1 MRDRSAG
8 EEPPRGLPT
17 TVRITSHAVVWAVV
31 LIPMAVTLAKGWTA
45 FGDDAAIAARAYQSL
60 SLHPPLVGMY
70 STASSGPGHYLY
82 DPGPLLFWLL
92 AVPVRIDPAHG
103 LVWGAALLGGAA
115 LSLAVEV
122 VWSTGLW
129 LGCSVVAFVAVD
141 LLWLNPDV
149 LEHLAWNA
157 YFPIPFLIAAVAMA
171 WAVASGSW
179 GWWPVLVVVA
189 SVAAQSHLLFTI
201 PAAALVVVAPLVGL
215 AIAARPPRYRW
226 LAVGLGLGLLC
237 WLAPILQDL
246 DDHGNLSALLS
257 SGHGQPRLGVGA
269 GLRLLAIAG
278 APWPIWL
285 TDPLTGYFPLLRL
298 LHRSAPGLG
307 LAVLGALVAI
317 AVVAGLRRRPRL
329 SALAAVTVAFAAGLV
344 VSFWIFPSTNTLSL
358 LYLIP
363 ILWVVGVL
371 LWVCGGWAVAAVA
384 AVVGERRSAPDDDRG
399 GRSAR
404 QALTV
409 VVGWT
414 AAVVVLGVAAAGLWP
429 LHAFAPTDAAVG
441 WDPTSSAKV
450 ANITAAI
457 ERTVPSGPVV
467 FEVRNPG
474 SGELAAIWLSE
485 GVAWR
490 LRSDGW
496 QPGLY
501 SFQRAY
507 TGFVPSPKAR
517 NVVVDLHGDEVASA
531 VETRCPDPL
540 TGCGG

>member
-1 MRDRSAG
+1 VRDRSAG

-31 LIPMAVTLAKGWTA
+31 LIPMAVTLAKGWVA

-70 STASSGPGHYLY
+70 SAASGGPGHYLY

-149 LEHLAWNA
+149 FEHLAWNA

-189 SVAAQSHLLFTI
+189 SVAAQSHLIFTV
-201 PAAALVVVAPLVGL
+201 PAAALAVVAPLVGW
-215 AIAARPPRYRW
+215 AIAGRPQRWRW
-226 LAVGLGLGLLC
+226 LVVGLGLGLLC
-237 WLAPILQDL
+237 WLAPILQNFDSR
-246 DDHGNLSALLS
+246 GNLSALLS
-257 SGHGQPRLGVGA
+257 TGHGQPTLGVGA

-285 TDPLTGYFPLLRL
+285 TDPPAGYFPLLKL
-298 LHRSAPGLG
+298 LHQSAPGLG
-307 LAVLGALVAI
+307 IVILGALVVI

-329 SALAAVTVAFAAGLV
+329 SALASVAVAFSAGLV
-344 VSFWIFPSTNTLSL
+344 VSFWIFPTKNTLSL
-358 LYLIP
+358 DYLIP

-384 AVVGERRSAPDDDRG
+384 ARRPARVDGSG
-399 GRSAR
+399 GRPAR
-404 QALTV
+404 RELTIV
-409 VVGWT
+409 AGW
-414 AAVVVLGVAAAGLWP
+414 AAVVVVLGVAAAGLWP
-429 LHAFAPTDAAVG
+429 LHAFEPTEAAVG
-441 WDPTSSAKV
+441 WDPTTVAKV
-450 ANITAAI
+450 ENVTAAI
-457 ERTVPSGPVV
+457 ERTVPRGPVV
-467 FEVRNPG
+467 FEVKNPG
-474 SGELAAIWLSE
+474 PGEFAGFGLSE

-507 TGFVPSPKAR
+507 TGLVPSPRAR
-517 NVVVDLHGDEVASA
+517 NVVIELHGSEVVSA
-531 VETRCPDPL
+531 VQTRCPDPR
-540 TGCGG
+540 TDCGD